1 MHRFLF
7 LAAPLVAV
15 IFLTGCTSLR
25 GKNEPVIEDYMSA
38 GWPVGWSREIGT
50 MASDASRRLTVVR
63 LKSENA
69 EWKVGEF
76 CSEPPPD
83 AVVAIREQLTAE
95 LKGLDDKE
103 AKLASLIASS
113 MGPLMHRSQGLQWH
127 RDNMAYIC
135 MAYMNRLIKVEDYK
149 ALMEQSMLSSKE
161 LIAEEIKKG
170 SPPITIN
177 IGNLP
182 APAGE
187 SQSD

>member
-7 LAAPLVAV
+7 LAAPLMAV

-38 GWPVGWSREIGT
+38 GWPVVWSREIGT

-63 LKSENA
+63 LKKSENA

-83 AVVAIREQLTAE
+83 AMVAVREQLTAE
-95 LKGLDDKE
+95 IKKGLKDENEKQV
-103 AKLASLIASS
+103 KLASLIASS

-135 MAYMNRLIKVEDYK
+135 MAYMNRLIDKDVYQE
-149 ALMEQSMLSSKE
+149 MMGNSMIWSRR
-161 LIAEEIKKG
+161 LITEEIKKG
-170 SPPITIN
+170 FPQ
-177 IGNLP
+177 
-182 APAGE
+182 
-187 SQSD
+187 SQ